1 MTPELQ
7 KRIDQARKDGFS
19 EEEISQVLAEPPPD
33 APSGM
38 AQMPNGYQVPILSDQ
53 EKAELNRSQ
62 TTNESINQQ
71 QATDTKL
78 LGLALGAGAVVG
90 TGGAIVAA
98 NQIRKG
104 MQSKA
109 AAQTAA
115 TAAQNLMAQ
124 AQMAQ
129 ANAAL
134 QQSQG
139 VQQRFDAKAA
149 APAAAPVR
157 PTAILDQ
164 YGRPMAPPAA
174 APVAPQPLS
183 QQVQQAAA
191 SRITNMPAAAPGMM
205 ARAGSVAG
213 KLLPGAG
220 TALNAYDA
228 YNRYQQGDMVGAG
241 ISGAAAAASPFPVLG
256 TAVGLGALAANQ
268 ARDYFG
274 LTPPRKKPIP

>member
-1 MTPELQ
+1 MAFDIAAAKEAGYSNEEISAYQQAEAEKNKRATAITTAVGDPPAPTTVVPE
-7 KRIDQARKDGFS
+7 IKDGF
-19 EEEISQVLAEPPPD
+19 IS
-33 APSGM
+33 PSGGMTTAM
-38 AQMPNGYQVPILSDQ
+38 ALAAGASAVAGTGALLAAGKYIL
-53 EKAELNRSQ
+53 KPAV
-62 TTNESINQQ
+62 T
-71 QATDTKL
+71 ATS
-78 LGLALGAGAVVG
+78 GLAQRGVAA
-90 TGGAIVAA
+90 AEEANQIARMNAERIAA
-98 NQIRKG
+98 NQAA
-104 MQSKA
+104 KA
-109 AAQTAA
+109 A
-115 TAAQNLMAQ
+115 
-124 AQMAQ
+124 
-129 ANAAL
+129 
-134 QQSQG
+134 
-139 VQQRFDAKAA
+139 AA

-220 TALNAYDA
+220 MALNAYDA

-241 ISGAAAAASPFPVLG
+241 MSGAAAAASPFPVLG

-274 LTPPRKKPIP
+274 LTPPRKKPVP

>member
-1 MTPELQ
+1 MNAE
-7 KRIDQARKDGFS
+7 RI
-19 EEEISQVLAEPPPD
+19 
-33 APSGM
+33 
-38 AQMPNGYQVPILSDQ
+38 
-53 EKAELNRSQ
+53 
-62 TTNESINQQ
+62 
-71 QATDTKL
+71 
-78 LGLALGAGAVVG
+78 
-90 TGGAIVAA
+90 AA
-98 NQIRKG
+98 NQAA
-104 MQSKA
+104 KA
-109 AAQTAA
+109 A
-115 TAAQNLMAQ
+115 
-124 AQMAQ
+124 
-129 ANAAL
+129 
-134 QQSQG
+134 
-139 VQQRFDAKAA
+139 AA

-274 LTPPRKKPIP
+274 LTPPRKKPVP

>member
-71 QATDTKL
+71 QATDTAL
-78 LGLALGAGAVVG
+78 VGAGLGAAGVGVPAAILYGAKKILAPAAA
-90 TGGAIVAA
+90 GAGQLAERGVSAIEER
-98 NQIRKG
+98 NQIARMKEQG
-104 MQSKA
+104 LTQRA
-109 AAQTAA
+109 AARAVPQ
-115 TAAQNLMAQ
+115 
-124 AQMAQ
+124 
-129 ANAAL
+129 
-134 QQSQG
+134 
-139 VQQRFDAKAA
+139 
-149 APAAAPVR
+149 AAAPVR

>member
-62 TTNESINQQ
+62 TTNESINHQ
-71 QATDTKL
+71 QATDTAL
-78 LGLALGAGAVVG
+78 VGAGLGAGAVAG
-90 TGGAIVAA
+90 TGALLAA
-98 NQIRKG
+98 GKYLLKPGVTAAGGWAERGVSAVEERNRISIMKEQGLQQR
-104 MQSKA
+104 A
-109 AAQTAA
+109 AARAVPQ
-115 TAAQNLMAQ
+115 
-124 AQMAQ
+124 
-129 ANAAL
+129 
-134 QQSQG
+134 
-139 VQQRFDAKAA
+139 
-149 APAAAPVR
+149 AAAPVR

>member
-109 AAQTAA
+109 
-115 TAAQNLMAQ
+115 AAQNLMAQ

>member
-62 TTNESINQQ
+62 TTNESISQQ
-71 QATDTKL
+71 QATDTAL
-78 LGLALGAGAVVG
+78 VGAGLGAAAVAG

-109 AAQTAA
+109 
-115 TAAQNLMAQ
+115 AAQNLMAQ

>member
-19 EEEISQVLAEPPPD
+19 EEEISQVLSQPPPD
-33 APSGM
+33 AQSGL

-62 TTNESINQQ
+62 TTNESINNQ
-71 QATDTKL
+71 QATDTAL
-78 LGLALGAGAVVG
+78 VGAGLGAGAVAG
-90 TGGAIVAA
+90 TGALLAGAKYLLKPAVTATSGLAQRGVAAAEEANQIARMNAERIAA
-98 NQIRKG
+98 NQAA
-104 MQSKA
+104 KA
-109 AAQTAA
+109 A
-115 TAAQNLMAQ
+115 
-124 AQMAQ
+124 
-129 ANAAL
+129 
-134 QQSQG
+134 
-139 VQQRFDAKAA
+139 AA

-274 LTPPRKKPIP
+274 LTPPRKKPVP

>member
-71 QATDTKL
+71 QATDTAL
-78 LGLALGAGAVVG
+78 VGAGLGAGAVAG
-90 TGGAIVAA
+90 TGALLAGAKYLLKPAVTATSGLAQRGVAAAEEANQIARMNAERIAA
-98 NQIRKG
+98 NQAA
-104 MQSKA
+104 KA
-109 AAQTAA
+109 AAT
-115 TAAQNLMAQ
+115 
-124 AQMAQ
+124 
-129 ANAAL
+129 
-134 QQSQG
+134 
-139 VQQRFDAKAA
+139 

-157 PTAILDQ
+157 PSAILDQ

-274 LTPPRKKPIP
+274 LTPPRKKPQP

>member
-1 MTPELQ
+1 MAFDIAAAKEAGYS
-7 KRIDQARKDGFS
+7 D
-19 EEEISQVLAEPPPD
+19 EEISAYQQAEAEKNKRATAITTAVGDPPAPTTIVPEVSGGLISPTGGMTTALAVAAGAAGVGVPAAILYGAKKIFAPAAAGAGQLAERGV
-33 APSGM
+33 S
-38 AQMPNGYQVPILSDQ
+38 
-53 EKAELNRSQ
+53 
-62 TTNESINQQ
+62 
-71 QATDTKL
+71 
-78 LGLALGAGAVVG
+78 
-90 TGGAIVAA
+90 AIEEG
-98 NQIRKG
+98 NQIARMKEQG
-104 MQSKA
+104 LQQRA
-109 AAQTAA
+109 AARAVPQ
-115 TAAQNLMAQ
+115 
-124 AQMAQ
+124 
-129 ANAAL
+129 
-134 QQSQG
+134 
-139 VQQRFDAKAA
+139 AA

-274 LTPPRKKPIP
+274 LTPPRKKPQP